1 MLIRNIIFATAT
13 IAALAPAISN
23 ATPERASLKAC
34 AAAFATSLAAPGAA
48 APAFRVNYRDAVR
61 GTWADYYP
69 TEFTFTME
77 AHDAKSGA
85 PIARARCSADNH
97 GVVKDIAT
105 LPLETTPAT
114 LAAR

>member
-1 MLIRNIIFATAT
+1 MLFRRIIFATAT
-13 IAALAPAISN
+13 IAALSPAISN
-23 ATPERASLKAC
+23 AAAERASLKAC
-34 AAAFATSLAAPGAA
+34 AAAFATSLAAPGATT
-48 APAFRVNYRDAVR
+48 PAFKVNYLDAER
-61 GTWADYYP
+61 GTWAYYYP

-85 PIARARCSADNH
+85 TIARARCSADNH